1 MDLSVFIGAI
11 SILTTIGGGI
21 LGWYVKSVEKKSDQ
35 NSEEIDKLRDQ
46 TARDTQEIREELY
59 KHRVH
64 SAEHFSTKEDIK
76 AMENNIVNHL
86 RRVEDKLDRKQ
97 DKTGGH
103 SS

>member
-1 MDLSVFIGAI
+1 MDLTAFIGAL
-11 SILTTIGGGI
+11 SVLTTIGGAI
-21 LGWYVKSVEKKSDQ
+21 LGWYVKSVEKKNDQ
-35 NSEEIDKLRDQ
+35 NADDIEKLRDQ
-46 TARDTQEIREELY
+46 SGKETQELREELY

-76 AMENNIVNHL
+76 AMENNIIGHL

-97 DKTGGH
+97 DKAGGQ